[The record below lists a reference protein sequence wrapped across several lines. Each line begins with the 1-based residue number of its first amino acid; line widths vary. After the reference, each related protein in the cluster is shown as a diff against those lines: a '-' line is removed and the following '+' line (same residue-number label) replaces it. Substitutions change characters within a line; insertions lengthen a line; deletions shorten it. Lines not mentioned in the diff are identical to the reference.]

1 MKKLLTG
8 LSLLFAG
15 GLVLFSSCREEEP
28 VEPPKAGIFFSV
40 AEKQVAFTALTK
52 RAETFLWEFGD
63 GETSTEQNPVHLY
76 KEGGIYDVKLTVNGE
91 GGSAEAVTEV
101 SLALSDFQMLTGGS
115 KAVNGKKWRIKGTH
129 SSKDALTLADD
140 KFTPLA
146 ALSPGILGSAG
157 LGLPEVYEDEFIFK
171 SDGSYIHAPKN
182 GGAFAGLVYS
192 MINQKNI
199 LKATPM
205 SQQYGLCYTAWVP
218 EAGAKFTLNEKKD
231 LTLAVTNYP
240 SGTAAMER
248 TYSGV
253 MTLTFSGNE
262 FIGFMDFTREVIVQ
276 ELTNETMR
284 LVLFMC
290 ATQKAHYNKPSN
302 AIILT
307 FEVVK

>member
-8 LSLLFAG
+8 LSLLLAG
-15 GLVLFSSCREEEP
+15 GAALFSSCREEEP

-40 AEKQVAFTALTK
+40 ADKQVAFTALTK
-52 RAETFLWEFGD
+52 RADAFLWDFGD

-76 KEGGIYDVKLTVNGE
+76 KEGGIYDVKLSVTGE
-91 GGSAEAVTEV
+91 GGNAEAVAEV
-101 SLALSDFQMLTGGS
+101 SLALSDLQMLTGGS
-115 KAVNGKKWRIKGTH
+115 RAVNGKKWRIKGTH
-129 SSKDALTLADD
+129 SPKDALTLADD
-140 KFTPLA
+140 KFTVLA

-171 SDGSYIHAPKN
+171 HDGSYIHSPRH

-192 MINQKNI
+192 MINKKTI

-205 SQQYGLCYTAWVP
+205 SQQYGLCYTAWTP
-218 EAGAKFTLNEKKD
+218 EAGAKFTLTAKKD
-231 LTLAVTNYP
+231 FTLEVTNYP
-240 SGTAAMER
+240 SGSTAIER
-248 TYSGV
+248 TYPDV
-253 MTLTFSGNE
+253 MTLSFSGNE

-276 ELTNETMR
+276 ELTNESMR

-307 FEVVK
+307 FEAVK